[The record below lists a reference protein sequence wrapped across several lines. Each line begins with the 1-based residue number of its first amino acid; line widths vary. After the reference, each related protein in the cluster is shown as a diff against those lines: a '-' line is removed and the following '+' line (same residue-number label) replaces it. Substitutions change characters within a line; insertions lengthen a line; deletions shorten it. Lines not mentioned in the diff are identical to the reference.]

1 MDINLLLNQPF
12 TFTRRNQL
20 IPSDLRP
27 VWKASLVII
36 IFGLLCKNNKCSLKK
51 LHLANWLSKSADH
64 VSEFLHWANDNTGV
78 RPEIRMEPALDRV
91 IELMVGDRLLVKSG
105 GNLEITELG
114 IDICNKLNGLSVF
127 DVEIKRLRSVKKYM
141 AEANVERV
149 FKVV

>member
-1 MDINLLLNQPF
+1 MDINILLNQPF

-27 VWKASLVII
+27 VWKASLVVI

-51 LHLANWLSKSADH
+51 LHLANWISKSADH

-91 IELMVGDRLLVKSG
+91 IELMAGDKLLVKSG
-105 GNLEITELG
+105 GSLEITELG
-114 IDICNKLNGLSVF
+114 IEICNRLTELSVF
-127 DVEIKRLRSVKKYM
+127 EVEIKRLRSVKKFM
-141 AEANVERV
+141 AEANVERA